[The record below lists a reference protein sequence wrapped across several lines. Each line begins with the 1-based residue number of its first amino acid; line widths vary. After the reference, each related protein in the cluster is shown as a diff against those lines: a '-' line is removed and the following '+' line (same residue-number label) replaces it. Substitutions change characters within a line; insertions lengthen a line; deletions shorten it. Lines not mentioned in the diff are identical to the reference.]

1 MKLNK
6 GLVMSAKEA
15 MLLVTLIEQILIIM
29 PQCAC
34 ASPDLCI
41 QCMWQT
47 IKSGQGIMYMCVV
60 VHSAQHRG
68 IGTTGAFIYHIVL
81 VAYNF
86 ESRIHKVISEHPS
99 NCLQGSDFYAVS
111 TSHFSYQWYSKYTLQ
126 LVPLPLLCDDTM
138 MKFIPYK
145 WKVWV
150 KCLYSL
156 DWTTGLE

>member
-1 MKLNK
+1 MTGSVRLKGEQMKLNK

-111 TSHFSYQWYSKYTLQ
+111 TSHFSYQWYSKYTL
-126 LVPLPLLCDDTM
+126 
-138 MKFIPYK
+138 
-145 WKVWV
+145 
-150 KCLYSL
+150 
-156 DWTTGLE
+156 